1 MQVLLAYAD
10 LLRTGNGVMPS
21 RRAIK
26 EALGW
31 SSRQFSRVIKP
42 VCDKHGI
49 AIRES

>member
-1 MQVLLAYAD
+1 MLLAYAE
-10 LLRTGNGVMPS
+10 LLRTGNGALLS

-49 AIRES
+49 AVRES